1 MAARKFNNKSTTDEV
16 LAGIDLSGKR
26 VLVTGGASGIGAE
39 TARAMAA
46 HGAEVVIAARNM
58 EMAAQV
64 RSDILA
70 SLGAPDTSDQVS
82 LLALELGSLKQI
94 ATAVETF
101 GKSFD
106 RLDILINNA
115 GIMACPY
122 GKTEDGYEM
131 QFGTNHIGHFY
142 FTNLMVPFLKQAAP
156 ARIVCLSSLAHRMSP
171 VLFDDIHFESQP
183 YDRWISYGQSKTAN
197 ALYALAL
204 NERLRPHQIEVF
216 SVHPG
221 IIHTRLARHMSRED
235 LDALMKS
242 TLDRQARDPDPDPN
256 HGGVKTVEQG
266 AATSCF
272 AATAPE
278 IAGQGGVY
286 LEDCQIAQRLTDP
299 ESAKGYGARPCIYD
313 VAAAE
318 RLWDVSEQ
326 MVGRSFSF

>member
-1 MAARKFNNKSTTDEV
+1 MAKRAFNNKSTTDEV

-26 VLVTGGASGIGAE
+26 ALVTGGASGIGAE
-39 TARAMAA
+39 TARALAA
-46 HGAEVVIAARNM
+46 HGASVIIAARNL
-58 EMAAQV
+58 EMARQV
-64 RSDILA
+64 RSDILV
-70 SLGAPDTSDQVS
+70 SLGASDASDQVS
-82 LLALELGSLKQI
+82 LLELELGSLKKI
-94 ATAVETF
+94 ETAVEAF
-101 GKSFD
+101 AKSFD

-122 GKTEDGYEM
+122 GKTEDGFEM

-142 FTNLMVPFLKQAAP
+142 FTNLMVPFLMQAAP

-171 VLFDDIHFESQP
+171 VLFDDIHFESHP
-183 YDRWISYGQSKTAN
+183 YDRWVSYGQSKTAN

-204 NERLRPHQIEVF
+204 NQRLRPHQIEVF

-221 IIHTRLARHMSRED
+221 IIQTRLARHMSKED

-242 TLDRQARDPDPDPN
+242 TLERQASDPDPDPN
-256 HGGVKTVEQG
+256 HGGIKSVEQG
-266 AATSCF
+266 AATSCY

-278 IAGQGGVY
+278 IAGHGGVY

-299 ESAKGYGARPCIYD
+299 ESVKGYGARPCIYD

-318 RLWDVSEQ
+318 RLWSVSEQ